1 MVQKIF
7 EEDFTDKVIKSEKNV
22 LVDFFA
28 EWCGPCKMLAPVLDV
43 LQNDNEDYEFF
54 KVNVDENPQLAT
66 AFEVSTI
73 PNILIFKNGEV
84 VERSI
89 GFKTTEQ
96 LQELLEKH
104 R

>member
-7 EEDFTDKVIKSEKNV
+7 EEDFTDKVIKSEKTV

-54 KVNVDENPQLAT
+54 KVNVDENPKLAT

-96 LQELLEKH
+96 LQEILEKH

>member
-7 EEDFTDKVIKSEKNV
+7 EEDFTDKVIKSEKTV

>member
-7 EEDFTDKVIKSEKNV
+7 EEDFTDKVIKSEKTV

-96 LQELLEKH
+96 LQEILEKH

>member
-96 LQELLEKH
+96 LQEILEKH